1 MNSRAVSEEFKLCIK
16 YIYFSYCFLALR
28 HCGQKIL
35 TLCSKNRTVS
45 IPVYRFKKTFNLGD
59 STPLELVD
67 QSGKNSVPGYNLR
80 EAIYRFT
87 PAERLRSADLTVF
100 DTWGSGTNV
109 RTMPFRAAYIMS
121 VWFSRLYCSGIQSD
135 HK

>member
-1 MNSRAVSEEFKLCIK
+1 MRK
-16 YIYFSYCFLALR
+16 IYLFFILLFGASVLLAEDFDFML
-28 HCGQKIL
+28 K
-35 TLCSKNRTVS
+35 KRTAS
-45 IPVYRFKKTFNLGD
+45 IPMYRFKKTFKLGD

-67 QSGKNSVPGYNLR
+67 KSGKNTLLGYNLR

-87 PAERLRSADLTVF
+87 PAERLRSANLTVF
-100 DTWGSGTNV
+100 DIWGGGTNV

-135 HK
+135 QK